1 MFRVLASVR
10 DQKEVRDLQSIATSD
25 RDRIW
30 NVLEDL
36 LVTIDAEGEYI
47 SVNPAWTTVL
57 GWSETELLGHNPEWL
72 IHPDDRKKTV
82 NELNRLAAGQ
92 RTLRFENRLRHKNGS
107 HSLFSWVAVRD
118 QDLIYAAARD
128 ITEIKRSEDALRF
141 SIREIGKAD
150 RHTTMSEMTASI
162 AHEINQPL
170 SAIITNSQAG
180 LRWLARADPIWMKC
194 ARY

>member
-1 MFRVLASVR
+1 M
-10 DQKEVRDLQSIATSD
+10 QSIATSD

-107 HSLFSWVAVRD
+107 HSLFS
-118 QDLIYAAARD
+118 
-128 ITEIKRSEDALRF
+128 
-141 SIREIGKAD
+141 
-150 RHTTMSEMTASI
+150 
-162 AHEINQPL
+162 
-170 SAIITNSQAG
+170 
-180 LRWLARADPIWMKC
+180 
-194 ARY
+194 